1 MDGREEFLLD
11 IRRARIDLAKGTYQN
26 RGREVVILARL
37 DFGGAPHRNPDGEE
51 IGSPH
56 IHLYREGFG
65 DKWAFPIPSEPGQ
78 PVANARTFHAVLQHR
93 GTALHPERA
102 VHMID
107 EVQSLLDRYLLWLR
121 DRTSLREIGD
131 CIEITT
137 PYLDRHNDC
146 LQIYAKRTNGG
157 FVLTDDGYTLED
169 LEQSGCKINTSKRQA
184 LFKMTLNGFGVQINT
199 NALEVKASTDNFALQ
214 KHNLVQAM
222 LAVNDLFYLAAPT
235 IANLF
240 YEDVVAWLDLSDI
253 RYTPSVKFTGKSG
266 YDHQFD
272 FVIPKSRVQPE
283 RVLRTI
289 SRPNR
294 NTAEAIAFSWIDT
307 REVRSPDSRAYA
319 ILNDTDQPVS
329 ENVLEAIRAI
339 TKFIRFRGQAETR
352 CVRNSLRDTLSFNR
366 IRRRTG
372 SPRLARN
379 TVPAGQSPTG
389 PTSLPT
395 H

>member
-1 MDGREEFLLD
+1 
-11 IRRARIDLAKGTYQN
+11 
-26 RGREVVILARL
+26 
-37 DFGGAPHRNPDGEE
+37 
-51 IGSPH
+51 
-56 IHLYREGFG
+56 
-65 DKWAFPIPSEPGQ
+65 
-78 PVANARTFHAVLQHR
+78 
-93 GTALHPERA
+93 
-102 VHMID
+102 MIE
-107 EVQSLLDRYLLWLR
+107 EVQSLLDRYLIWLG
-121 DRTSLREIGD
+121 DRISLREIGD

-146 LQIYAKRTNGG
+146 LQIYAKRTNSG

-184 LFKMTLNGFGVQINT
+184 LVKTTLNGFGVQINA
-199 NALEVKASTDNFALQ
+199 NALEVKASTDNFALR

-289 SRPNR
+289 NRPNR
-294 NTAEAIAFSWIDT
+294 NTAQAIAFSWIDT

-329 ENVLEAIRAI
+329 GNVLEAIRNYEVHPI
-339 TKFIRFRGQAETR
+339 PWSGRDE
-352 CVRNSLRDTLSFNR
+352 VREELT
-366 IRRRTG
+366 
-372 SPRLARN
+372 A
-379 TVPAGQSPTG
+379 
-389 PTSLPT
+389 
-395 H
+395 